1 MLEKFY
7 PSAFFDLTQNS
18 FTGLFVLNAPV
29 WETLKN
35 LKEYVEN
42 QSLGHILIDVP
53 QNVFLINPSLIKIG
67 KGSKIYPGACIEGPC
82 IIGEH
87 SEIGP
92 GAFVRSYTIIGN
104 HCKIGHATEV
114 KHSVLLNHAKAPHFN
129 YVGDSILG
137 FDSNLGAGVVCANFK
152 INKTMVYI
160 KSKESKIPT
169 EMKKLGAIIGDSSSL
184 GCNSV
189 ISPGAILK
197 KGFTCLPCSHI
208 KGVHLNE
215 SIL

>member
-7 PSAFFDLTQNS
+7 PSAFFDLTQNP
-18 FTGLFVLNAPV
+18 FIDLFFLKNPV

-35 LKEYVEN
+35 LKSYIDK
-42 QSLGHILIDVP
+42 QSLGHISIDVP
-53 QNVFLINPSLIKIG
+53 QNVFLINPSLINIG

-82 IIGEH
+82 IIGEY

-104 HCKIGHATEV
+104 HCKIGHSTEV
-114 KHSVLLNHAKAPHFN
+114 KHSILLNHAKAPHFN

-137 FDSNLGAGVVCANFK
+137 YDVNLGAGVVCANFK
-152 INKTMVYI
+152 INKTMVNVQDE
-160 KSKESKIPT
+160 ESKFST
-169 EMKKLGAIIGDSSSL
+169 EMKKLGAIIGDGSSL

-189 ISPGAILK
+189 TSPGVILK
-197 KGFTCLPCSHI
+197 KNFLCLPCSHVQ
-208 KGVHLNE
+208 GTHLN
-215 SIL
+215 